1 MLSTLI
7 EKEQKVLSL
16 LTKFA
21 VFDKVDTVECETQ
34 TEKDLAKL
42 RWTKSKQVRPDDK
55 EDESDQ
61 TEEGR

>member
-1 MLSTLI
+1 MTSFTHNRGTNPVTI
-7 EKEQKVLSL
+7 
-16 LTKFA
+16 KFA